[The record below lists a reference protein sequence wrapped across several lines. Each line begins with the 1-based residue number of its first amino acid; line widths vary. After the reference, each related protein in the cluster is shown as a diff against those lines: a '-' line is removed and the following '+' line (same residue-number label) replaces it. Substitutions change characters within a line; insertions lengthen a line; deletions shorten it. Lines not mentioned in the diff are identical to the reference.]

1 MNALR
6 SVAAFLAAAGAL
18 AAQPVVAP
26 TPDRPS
32 DLLTLDDFTVTNS
45 FEVGYRFSSVGG
57 NRDVYRSAVNYGNG
71 IRLLEG
77 ELRMNSKD
85 GRGAFFDELAW
96 RTTGAGGDPYQAS
109 TLTVEKNRLWRYDM
123 RLRIVNY
130 FNRLP
135 SLWNGEH
142 GLDSERILQ
151 AHDLTLLPGRRVEVF
166 LGYERNN
173 RNGPGFSSE
182 AAGDLPGLGRENFL
196 RYETNLRQVNNRYR
210 AGVNFSAGG
219 MAFTFAQAFDNYKED
234 TEYRDASLG
243 PGLTADAGLRD
254 RVARAEPFHG
264 NTPVTSIHARTENE
278 GKVGF
283 HGRWVYS
290 SGNRNAILSRT
301 LAAASA
307 LPATARQTFVLGGA
321 SRKQGTGDF
330 TALWMP
336 SPQLTVSNTT
346 SIDNTRIHG
355 GSSFL
360 EVGLFTNE
368 LLTFEH
374 LGIRRIANA
383 SEANYRLSR
392 RIGFH
397 GAYRLMKRRI
407 RSERAFEFPGGS
419 FGVPLQGQDNAIG
432 SGAGGVRLMPV
443 AGLRISF
450 DAEVGRAD
458 RPLTPVSDR
467 KFHNESARVQWR
479 RKNLLLSGRFKSR
492 VNANPASPIDYSS
505 AGRSWGFSGS
515 WSDAAARLTL
525 DAGYIKIGLKTTA
538 GIYNFFD
545 LGRGA
550 APARALYASNLH
562 TVNFGA
568 RIAAHERLTLYAGYA
583 LSKDT
588 ADGSAAASFPDRFTP
603 AYPNF
608 RFEHGKTSNF
618 YNSFPLTYHAPQAR
632 VSLKVRGGL
641 EWNAGWQ
648 YYGYGERFTALQGY
662 RAHVGYTSLRL
673 SFR

>member
-1 MNALR
+1 MNTLR
-6 SVAAFLAAAGAL
+6 SIAVFGAAAGAL
-18 AAQPVVAP
+18 AAQPVVTP

-32 DLLTLDDFTVTNS
+32 DPLVLDSYTVTNS
-45 FEVGYRFSSVGG
+45 FEVGYRFSNVSG

-85 GRGAFFDELAW
+85 GRGAFFDEFAF
-96 RTTGAGGDPYQAS
+96 RTSGIGRDPYQAS

-123 RLRIVNY
+123 RFRVVNY

-135 SLWNGEH
+135 SLWDGEH
-142 GLDSERILQ
+142 GLNSERILQ
-151 AHDLTLLPGRRVEVF
+151 VHDLTLMPGRRVEVF
-166 LGYERNN
+166 LGYDRNN
-173 RNGPGFSSE
+173 HNGPGFSSE
-182 AAGDLPGLGRENFL
+182 AVGDLPGLGRENFL

-210 AGVNFSAGG
+210 VGADFSAGG
-219 MAFTFAQAFDNYKED
+219 VAFTLAQAFDNYKED

-243 PGLTADAGLRD
+243 PGLTEDARLLDGVVRT
-254 RVARAEPFHG
+254 EPFQG
-264 NTPVTSIHARTENE
+264 NTPVTSIHARSEKE
-278 GKVGF
+278 RKIGF

-290 SGNRNAILSRT
+290 SGNRNAVLNRT
-301 LAAASA
+301 LSASSA
-307 LPATARQTFVLGGA
+307 SQSTARQTFVLGGA

-330 TALWMP
+330 TVLLMP
-336 SPQLTVSNTT
+336 SSRLTVSNTT

-360 EVGLFTNE
+360 EVGLFRNE

-374 LGIRRIANA
+374 LGIRRISNA
-383 SEANYRLSR
+383 SEVHYRPAR
-392 RIGFH
+392 RIGFY

-419 FGVPLQGQDNAIG
+419 FGIPLEGQNNEIG

-443 AGLRISF
+443 SGLRISF

-467 KFHNESARVQWR
+467 KFHNESARMQWR
-479 RKNLLLSGRFKSR
+479 RKSLLLSGHFKSR
-492 VNANPASPIDYSS
+492 INVNPARLIDYSS
-505 AGRSWGFSGS
+505 AVRSWGFSGS
-515 WSDAAARLTL
+515 WSDTETRLTL
-525 DAGYIKIGLKTTA
+525 DAGYIKIGLNTAA
-538 GIYNFFD
+538 GIFNFFD
-545 LGRGA
+545 SGRSATPG
-550 APARALYASNLH
+550 RALYISNLH
-562 TVNFGA
+562 IVNFGA
-568 RIAAHERLTLYAGYA
+568 RIAAHKRLTLYVGYA
-583 LSKDT
+583 LSKDS
-588 ADGSAAASFPDRFTP
+588 AAGSAAARFPDSFTP

-608 RFEHGKTSNF
+608 RFETGASPTF
-618 YNSFPLTYHAPQAR
+618 YSSFPLTYHTSQGR
-632 VSLKVRGGL
+632 VSVKVRDGL

-648 YYGYGERFTALQGY
+648 YYGYSERFTALQNY
-662 RAHVGYTSLRL
+662 HAHVGYTSLRL

>member
-6 SVAAFLAAAGAL
+6 SIAVSWASAGAL

-32 DLLTLDDFTVTNS
+32 DLLTLDSFTVTNS
-45 FEVGYRFSSVGG
+45 FEVGYRFNGVGG
-57 NRDVYRSAVNYGNG
+57 HRDVYRAAVNYGNG

-85 GRGAFFDELAW
+85 GRGALFDELVW
-96 RTTGAGGDPYQAS
+96 RMTGAGGDPYRAS
-109 TLTVEKNRLWRYDM
+109 VLTVEKNRLWRYDM
-123 RLRIVNY
+123 RLRTVNY

-135 SLWNGEH
+135 SLWNGER
-142 GLDSERILQ
+142 GLDAKRTLQ
-151 AHDLTLLPGRRVEVF
+151 GHDLTLLPGRRIEVF

-173 RNGPGFSSE
+173 NNGPGFSSE
-182 AAGDLPGLGRENFL
+182 AVGDLPGLGRENFL
-196 RYETNLRQVNNRYR
+196 RYATNLRQVNNRYR
-210 AGVNFSAGG
+210 AGANLRAGG
-219 MAFTFAQAFDNYKED
+219 VALTFAQAFDNYKED

-243 PGLTADAGLRD
+243 PGSPADARLLDG
-254 RVARAEPFHG
+254 VGRAEPFHG
-264 NTPVTSIHARTENE
+264 NTPVTSIHLRSENE

-283 HGRWVYS
+283 HGRWVYA
-290 SGNRNAILSRT
+290 SGNRNARLNRALTASPALQSTT
-301 LAAASA
+301 L
-307 LPATARQTFVLGGA
+307 QTFVLGGA

-336 SPQLTVSNTT
+336 SAKLTLSNTT
-346 SIDNTRIHG
+346 SVDNTRIHG

-360 EVGLFTNE
+360 EVGLFANE

-374 LGIRRIANA
+374 LGIRRMANA
-383 SEANYRLSR
+383 SEANYRPTR

-419 FGVPLQGQDNAIG
+419 FGIPLEGQNNAVR

-443 AGLRISF
+443 SGLRISF

-479 RKNLLLSGRFKSR
+479 RKSLLLSGHFKSR
-492 VNANPASPIDYSS
+492 VNANPASLIDYSS
-505 AGRSWGFSGS
+505 TSRSWGLSAS
-515 WSDAAARLTL
+515 WSDAEGRLML
-525 DAGYIKIGLKTTA
+525 DAGYLKIGLNTSA
-538 GIYNFFD
+538 GIFNFFD
-545 LGRGA
+545 FDRGA
-550 APARALYASNLH
+550 APGRSLYASNLH
-562 TVNFGA
+562 TLNFGA
-568 RIAAHERLTLYAGYA
+568 RIAAHKRLTLYIGYA

-588 ADGSAAASFPDRFTP
+588 ADGAAAAGFPDSFTP

-608 RFEHGKTSNF
+608 RFEPGAAPTF

-632 VSLKVRGGL
+632 VSIKVRGGL

-648 YYGYGERFTALQGY
+648 HYGYSERFTALQNY